1 MNSHDS
7 GASLTDKKRLT
18 AGQVLAE
25 RREKLGLTI
34 EECAE
39 TLKLSVSKMKALEA
53 DDDTPFSSEIF
64 LRGYLKNYAKLVDLP
79 ASDVLYYYDSQRQF
93 VSGGVEGAGSQEGV
107 QPSKKWWLPYALAAF
122 IIAAWFVLSNDIE
135 LEGYLPADTTV
146 LNGSIQVEEQLGQ
159 SGELLSGSDLGVDI
173 DEGGSLLNEAS
184 EEVSNDTQLPEE
196 NEPTAKDLIE
206 PVESLIQLQQE
217 WKDGT
222 PTESLPENSSTS
234 SNIDNTSSAM
244 GVPAQN
250 VINTLIEQEQHGD
263 LLNDSVDSSLDDLSE
278 AAEINVSLPNAAPEL
293 DLPKALTT
301 EASLVNDLLYFTFLE
316 ACWVEVIDATNKT
329 IVSSIR
335 KANSELLVEGRSPF
349 SIILG
354 NINGATLRFNDEPI
368 DLANSSDGRTI
379 RLTVGG

>member
-93 VSGGVEGAGSQEGV
+93 VSGDVEGADSQEGV
-107 QPSKKWWLPYALAAF
+107 QSNKKWWLPYALAAF

-135 LEGYLPADTTV
+135 LEGYLPADTAV

-173 DEGGSLLNEAS
+173 DEGDSLLNKAS

-234 SNIDNTSSAM
+234 SNIDNTSSAID
-244 GVPAQN
+244 VPAQN
-250 VINTLIEQEQHGD
+250 VINTLGEEEQHGD
-263 LLNDSVDSSLDDLSE
+263 LLNDSVVSSLDDPEE
-278 AAEINVSLPNAAPEL
+278 AQINVSLANTAPEL

-354 NINGATLRFNDEPI
+354 NINGATLRFNDKPI

>member
-7 GASLTDKKRLT
+7 GAALTDKKRLT

-173 DEGGSLLNEAS
+173 DKGGSLLNKAS

-196 NEPTAKDLIE
+196 SEPTAKDLIE

-222 PTESLPENSSTS
+222 TAESLPENSSTS
-234 SNIDNTSSAM
+234 SNIHNAASAID
-244 GVPAQN
+244 VPAQN

-278 AAEINVSLPNAAPEL
+278 AAEINVSLVNTAPEL

-354 NINGATLRFNDEPI
+354 NINGATLRFNDKPI

>member
-93 VSGGVEGAGSQEGV
+93 VSGDVEGADSQEGV
-107 QPSKKWWLPYALAAF
+107 QSNKKWWLPYALAAF

-135 LEGYLPADTTV
+135 LEGYLPADTAV

-173 DEGGSLLNEAS
+173 DEGDSLLNKAS

-222 PTESLPENSSTS
+222 PAESLPENSSTS
-234 SNIDNTSSAM
+234 SNIDNTSSAID
-244 GVPAQN
+244 VPAQN
-250 VINTLIEQEQHGD
+250 VINTLGEEEQHGD
-263 LLNDSVDSSLDDLSE
+263 LLNDSVVSSLDDPEE
-278 AAEINVSLPNAAPEL
+278 AQINVSLANTAPEL

-354 NINGATLRFNDEPI
+354 NINGATLRFNDKPI